1 MEIKV
6 IQNNLHS
13 TIKNFLKTNF
23 KDNYIYYNNPKS
35 IKIQIPNPIAEEVVN
50 FLQSQNINFQLTTPP
65 YIIYKLLFVRNMTQI
80 IIKK

>member
-35 IKIQIPNPIAEEVVN
+35 IKIQIPTPIAEEVVN

-80 IIKK
+80 VIKK